1 MKKKFLK
8 NRELL
13 LGGRHLTFYVDIG
26 VRLCYTIIVPKGEQ
40 KERKK
45 KMKEYTVEVEI
56 RAWAKISVV
65 ARNEE
70 EAIEA
75 VYDMVDLDDAY
86 DWEIEGAE
94 VV

>member
-13 LGGRHLTFYVDIG
+13 LGGRHLTFYVDIR
-26 VRLCYTIIVPKGEQ
+26 VRLCYTIIVPKGT
-40 KERKK
+40 EREEE

-56 RAWAKISVV
+56 TAWAKVSVV

-70 EAIEA
+70 EAIDA
-75 VYDMVDLDDAY
+75 ACDMVDLDDVY

>member
-1 MKKKFLK
+1 MKKKILK

-13 LGGRHLTFYVDIG
+13 LGGRHLTFRVDIG
-26 VRLCYTIIVPKGEQ
+26 VRLCYTIIVPKGT
-40 KERKK
+40 EREEE

-56 RAWAKISVV
+56 RAWAKVSVV
-65 ARNEE
+65 AQNGE

-75 VYDMVDLDDAY
+75 ACDMVDLDDVY
-86 DWEIEGAE
+86 DWEIEEME